1 MNWDGDRM
9 RHYVYS
15 LVRCVPDPRTGEFV
29 NVGAIVGDPESGD
42 WSMRQVSN
50 ESRVRKLSGPTQI
63 DAVHRFLT
71 EVGIKLDDA
80 RSRME
85 DEGTNGV
92 LDERWLESLH
102 YDHRNVVQLS
112 APTPMAAESAE
123 HALDILFAGQVID
136 PQMQAR
142 ESVVTKWTIISDL
155 RKAYNRAAIGGQ
167 FIHQQKAELYV
178 GQHLRT
184 PLDFAIIA
192 DQTVQIAQGWSFRR
206 ADIDDVS
213 TQVKAWAF
221 PIGRL
226 RAEDDGRV
234 ISAGETVSRISR
246 NVDVQVIVAEPRTG
260 EQIRA
265 YEEARQV
272 FSQVGAH
279 VRTLRE
285 ADEVGRTAAALVGR
299 SAT

>member
-1 MNWDGDRM
+1 M
-9 RHYVYS
+9 RRYVYS
-15 LVRCVPDPRTGEFV
+15 LVRCVPDPRTGEFI

-50 ESRVRKLSGPTQI
+50 ETRVRKLSGPVHL

-71 EVGIKLDDA
+71 EVGIKLDEA
-80 RSRME
+80 RALME
-85 DEGTNGV
+85 NEGTNGV
-92 LDERWLESLH
+92 LDAAWLESLH

-123 HALDILFAGQVID
+123 QALDFLFAGQVID
-136 PQMQAR
+136 PQMQSR
-142 ESVVTKWTIISDL
+142 EPVVTKWTVISDL
-155 RKAYNRAAIGGQ
+155 RRAYRQAAVDSRL
-167 FIHQQKAELYV
+167 IHQKAELYV
-178 GQHLRT
+178 GQHLHA

-192 DQTVQIAQGWSFRR
+192 DQALQIAQGWSFRR

-226 RAEDDGRV
+226 RAEDDARV

-246 NVDVQVIVAEPRTG
+246 DVDVQVIVAEPRTG

-265 YEEARQV
+265 YEEASQV
-272 FSQVGAH
+272 FAQVRASVH
-279 VRTLRE
+279 TLAE
-285 ADEVGRTAAALVGR
+285 TDEVGRYAAELVAKAGR
-299 SAT
+299 GG